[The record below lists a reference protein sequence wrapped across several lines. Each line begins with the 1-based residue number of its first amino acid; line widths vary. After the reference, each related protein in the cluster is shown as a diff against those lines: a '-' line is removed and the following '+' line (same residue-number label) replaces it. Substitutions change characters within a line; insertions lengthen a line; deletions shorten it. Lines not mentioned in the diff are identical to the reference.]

1 MFQSPDWYSMM
12 TPEQMRRLSTAATP
26 SVTSPM
32 TNEDG
37 TPAPDRQLNPATFA
51 PREVAD
57 QLSRQIG
64 GRVVQAD
71 YQAYAPSAPQF
82 GLSFADRGG
91 NSNVLNAGLVR
102 DRIAAGIG
110 RGENPGYV
118 NEAIASET
126 MNWAPGAVRNTA
138 YGVQPTAG
146 AMTSADAERM
156 YGGDPRFDPNVSKT
170 PRTVPNYRMG
180 AGGPGGGPTGVDD
193 GPMTGATADIPPGTS
208 PVMQGASRSIPPSR
222 TSGIGRVGGTM
233 NQPPVRT
240 PGASPALR
248 STASPYIGRIGGGAR
263 PAIAAS
269 AAPATQPQPQAQAA
283 GSAGSA
289 YARARQRLG
298 R

>member
-138 YGVQPTAG
+138 YGVQPTSG

-156 YGGDPRFDPNVSKT
+156 YGGDPRFDPNVSAA

-180 AGGPGGGPTGVDD
+180 AGGPGGGPTGIND
-193 GPMTGATADIPPGTS
+193 GPTTTRVSSEA
-208 PVMQGASRSIPPSR
+208 PVTQGAGRPMSPSWRS
-222 TSGIGRVGGTM
+222 GTM

-269 AAPATQPQPQAQAA
+269 AAPAVQSQPQAQTA

-289 YARARQRLG
+289 YMRARQRLG
-298 R
+298 Q